1 MRGEEISDHSDDD
14 LGVNFYK
21 CMPSAFPKAVKMID
35 EIYNLYSQKYINLA
49 ESGPI
54 IDFTCEFVEDLN
66 GTMYFLKIKD
76 YMLAGKERIQPKWVL
91 STEFE
96 DN

>member
-1 MRGEEISDHSDDD
+1 MRGEDISECYDED

-49 ESGPI
+49 ENGQI
-54 IDFTCEFVEDLN
+54 IDFACEFVEDQN

-76 YMLAGKERIQPKWVL
+76 YMLAGKER
-91 STEFE
+91 T
-96 DN
+96 